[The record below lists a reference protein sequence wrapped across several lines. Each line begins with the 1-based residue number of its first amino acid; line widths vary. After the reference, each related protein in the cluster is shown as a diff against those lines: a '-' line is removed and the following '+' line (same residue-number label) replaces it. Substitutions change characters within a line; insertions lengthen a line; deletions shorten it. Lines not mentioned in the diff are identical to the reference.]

1 MGGLSGQKLSHV
13 QNEWRM
19 WNAAIL
25 VILLVSQYPIL
36 VKKAANVCQ

>member
-13 QNEWRM
+13 QNEWGM

-25 VILLVSQYPIL
+25 GTFSVSQYPMLIN
-36 VKKAANVCQ
+36 KAANVC